1 MNKHCVDAPN
11 LIRPEG
17 TRCLGGNFTGSRNT
31 QERDRRKQ
39 RKDFM
44 ARSSRRPINR
54 FVRLAFWLSSIGI
67 GSALCYAAAL
77 ACFPLLAI
85 YALPIQN
92 LDKLTGANGRIGLG
106 LAVGVL
112 ALFAGYGAGALVIW
126 KAQRSPSTTQNS
138 KLKTQNFL
146 PVALLGFPLIFL
158 ALLIF

>member
-1 MNKHCVDAPN
+1 
-11 LIRPEG
+11 
-17 TRCLGGNFTGSRNT
+17 
-31 QERDRRKQ
+31 
-39 RKDFM
+39 M

-112 ALFAGYGAGALVIW
+112 ALFVGYGAGAMILARQVREGRRG
-126 KAQRSPSTTQNS
+126 KPQQTGRQGGKERLSPYLPVSPS
-138 KLKTQNFL
+138 
-146 PVALLGFPLIFL
+146 PHL
-158 ALLIF
+158 ACCCSAFR